1 MHYYIWI
8 YRFRGVELNCW
19 PESKKHYTSRRLQL
33 PKYTC
38 VDWTKQHV
46 NDSTPER
53 AEQQALINVA
63 TANLSQIHE
72 TQNKQKQVW
81 LTIKNK
87 YDRQSKTS
95 MTDNQK
101 QAWLTI
107 KNKYDRLSKTSM
119 IDNQKQVW
127 LTIKNRY
134 DWQSKTSMT
143 DNHKY
148 VYRW

>member
-8 YRFRGVELNCW
+8 YRFRGIELNCW

-46 NDSTPER
+46 NDSTPDR

-87 YDRQSKTS
+87 YD
-95 MTDNQK
+95 
-101 QAWLTI
+101 
-107 KNKYDRLSKTSM
+107 
-119 IDNQKQVW
+119 
-127 LTIKNRY
+127 
-134 DWQSKTSMT
+134 WQSQVCIQMVDHLLQSFIIFTNLPNKLINFLSL
-143 DNHKY
+143 
-148 VYRW
+148 

>member
-19 PESKKHYTSRRLQL
+19 PESKKHYTRRLQL

-46 NDSTPER
+46 NDSTPDR
-53 AEQQALINVA
+53 AEQQALINVP
-63 TANLSQIHE
+63 TAILSQIHE

-87 YDRQSKTS
+87 HDWQSKTS
-95 MTDNQK
+95 MTDFQ
-101 QAWLTI
+101 L
-107 KNKYDRLSKTSM
+107 
-119 IDNQKQVW
+119 QVW

-134 DWQSKTSMT
+134 DCL
-143 DNHKY
+143 
-148 VYRW
+148 